1 MARIP
6 YLTDE
11 ASTADQ
17 KAVLDARREVFGR
30 TSAFQRIVTR
40 TPKVAQW
47 FIPFSY
53 ALQRGGCGG
62 LLDGRT
68 KELAIL
74 KTSMVNACSFCTA
87 HNVSLGQAV
96 GISPA
101 QIEALSGDYMSSP
114 LLSERDKAVVRWA
127 ESVTRN
133 EGRRDAAG
141 FDMLKAHFSDDEIVE
156 LTWVIGLFNMVN
168 RITDTL
174 WLDVEPSDVS
184 GIQRPI
190 TEEQILQYV
199 RRILAHEESTRRA
212 GSDTPATAPASP
224 Q

>member
-11 ASTADQ
+11 EATPDQ

-68 KELAIL
+68 KELAVL

-96 GISPA
+96 GITPTE
-101 QIEALSGDYMSSP
+101 IEALSGDYMRSP
-114 LLSERDKAVVRWA
+114 LLSDRDKAVVHWA

-141 FDMLKAHFSDDEIVE
+141 FEMLKAHFTDDEIVE

-174 WLDVEPSDVS
+174 WLDVEASDVS

-190 TEEQILQYV
+190 TEEQILDYV
-199 RRILAHEESTRRA
+199 RRIVAHEESSRRDA
-212 GSDTPATAPASP
+212 HDRPPVAPGSSR
-224 Q
+224 